1 MEDFKNNSASE
12 MLTLLL
18 DGEIPPEL
26 EQSLYDSLAKEEELQ
41 TEMKEHLAIRELVRS
56 DVEAFTPPADFTDA
70 VFANLGF
77 QVPQVAAIGL
87 ADNQN
92 RPFYKKWKYALLL
105 LLLLGTGASIALINN
120 QGAEIQT
127 ANQSSSSAIKNS
139 DAQKSA
145 DKNNIPVVSSI
156 SSNQIQ
162 NTKNTGLINHAS
174 ANKPSIST
182 LKNEKEAA
190 KDIAIADQSNII
202 KTDEVVTNN
211 EINID
216 NKELTQLTQNSENI
230 EIVSPI
236 LIISPIRSFSG
247 RYYSLNSGM
256 TINTRMPAFIFGNN
270 SSFDRKWI
278 IYGRAIKNIYGDA
291 YSKSN
296 NLSESFSLGILAS
309 TGIADN
315 LSLGAEFGSEPYLQD
330 VVLNNKAAYENQS
343 TLNWLGV
350 AARYDF
356 KNLSFMNINP
366 YTQVVVAGSGIGPL
380 ARLSLGFSY
389 ESPSGIGA
397 MVNLEDSYLMY
408 ISNGNFNSFN
418 KIGLSGGVF
427 IKF

>member
-56 DVEAFTPPADFTDA
+56 DVEAFTPPADFTNA

-77 QVPQVAAIGL
+77 QVPQVASLGL
-87 ADNQN
+87 AANQS

-120 QGAEIQT
+120 Q
-127 ANQSSSSAIKNS
+127 SSDIKAITNSNSNIKDS
-139 DAQKSA
+139 DAQKSL

-162 NTKNTGLINHAS
+162 NTKNTKSELNAS
-174 ANKPSIST
+174 ANKSRGMA
-182 LKNEKEAA
+182 LRNEKPAA
-190 KDIAIADQSNII
+190 NDIAIANQSNNQI
-202 KTDEVVTNN
+202 TN
-211 EINID
+211 ELNI
-216 NKELTQLTQNSENI
+216 NKESNIENNDLTQLAQNSEII
-230 EIVSPI
+230 ENVSPV

-247 RYYSLNSGM
+247 RYYSLNSGIS
-256 TINTRMPAFIFGNN
+256 INTRMPSFVFGNN
-270 SSFDRKWI
+270 SNFDRKWI

-296 NLSESFSLGILAS
+296 NLSESFSIGILAS

-315 LSLGAEFGSEPYLQD
+315 LSLGAEFGTEPYLQD
-330 VVLNNKAAYENQS
+330 VVLNNKASYENQS
-343 TLNWLGV
+343 TLNWFGV

-389 ESPSGIGA
+389 ESPAGIGA
-397 MVNLEDSYLMY
+397 MINLEDSYLMY
-408 ISNGNFNSFN
+408 ISNGNLNSFN